1 MIKRVG
7 VLTSGGD
14 SPGMNAAIRAT
25 VRTAIYYDL
34 HIYGFMNGYE
44 GLIDGSIKRLEKGD
58 VANIIQRGG
67 TILKTSRSAR
77 FMTKE
82 GRQMAYE
89 TLLANDIDALVTIGG
104 NGTLAG
110 AALFAEEFNIPIIGI
125 PGTIDNDLSGTDYTI
140 GFDSAINT
148 AIEAVD
154 KIRDTADSHNR
165 LFFVEVMGRH
175 SGYIAMFTGIGSGAG
190 NVLVPE
196 VDTNIDDL
204 VKTLKLAQKRDKLF
218 SIIIV
223 AEGSQLGSAHE
234 VANKVLEHIKD
245 VDAKVTVIGHLQ
257 RGGSPSCQD
266 RVLSSRLGYA
276 AIYGL
281 MHGESGVMAGVINNK
296 VVFTPIKEALAQP
309 KVFTDDFI
317 KLANIL
323 AI

>member
-7 VLTSGGD
+7 VLTSGGN

-25 VRTAIYYDL
+25 ARAAIYYDL

-44 GLIDGSIKRLEKGD
+44 GLIDGKLKRLEKGD
-58 VANIIQRGG
+58 VGNIIQRGG
-67 TILKTSRSAR
+67 TILKTSRSER
-77 FMTKE
+77 FMTPE

-89 TLLANDIDALVTIGG
+89 TLVANDIDALVVIGG

-110 AALFAEEFNIPIIGI
+110 AACFMDEFDIPVIGI

-140 GFDSAINT
+140 GFDTAINT

-175 SGYIAMFTGIGSGAG
+175 CGHIAMYTGIASGAG

-196 VDTNIDDL
+196 IDANLDEL
-204 VKTLKLAQKRDKLF
+204 IHTLKKAHKRDKLF

-223 AEGSQLGSAHE
+223 AEGCHLGGAQD
-234 VANKVLEHIKD
+234 VAKKVLEHINN

-257 RGGSPSCQD
+257 RGGAPSCQD

-281 MHGESGVMAGVINNK
+281 MNGERGVMAGVINNK
-296 VVFTPIKEALAQP
+296 VIFTPIHAALAQP
-309 KVFTDDFI
+309 KIFNDDFI

>member
-296 VVFTPIKEALAQP
+296 VIFTPIKEALAQP

>member
-175 SGYIAMFTGIGSGAG
+175 SGYIAMFTCIGSGAG

-223 AEGSQLGSAHE
+223 AEGSQLGSAHD

-296 VVFTPIKEALAQP
+296 VIFTPIKEALAQP

>member
-44 GLIDGSIKRLEKGD
+44 GLIDGSIKRLKKGD

-165 LFFVEVMGRH
+165 LF
-175 SGYIAMFTGIGSGAG
+175 
-190 NVLVPE
+190 L
-196 VDTNIDDL
+196 
-204 VKTLKLAQKRDKLF
+204 
-218 SIIIV
+218 
-223 AEGSQLGSAHE
+223 
-234 VANKVLEHIKD
+234 
-245 VDAKVTVIGHLQ
+245 
-257 RGGSPSCQD
+257 
-266 RVLSSRLGYA
+266 
-276 AIYGL
+276 
-281 MHGESGVMAGVINNK
+281 
-296 VVFTPIKEALAQP
+296 
-309 KVFTDDFI
+309 
-317 KLANIL
+317 
-323 AI
+323 

>member
-148 AIEAVD
+148 AIE
-154 KIRDTADSHNR
+154 
-165 LFFVEVMGRH
+165 
-175 SGYIAMFTGIGSGAG
+175 
-190 NVLVPE
+190 
-196 VDTNIDDL
+196 
-204 VKTLKLAQKRDKLF
+204 
-218 SIIIV
+218 
-223 AEGSQLGSAHE
+223 
-234 VANKVLEHIKD
+234 
-245 VDAKVTVIGHLQ
+245 
-257 RGGSPSCQD
+257 
-266 RVLSSRLGYA
+266 
-276 AIYGL
+276 
-281 MHGESGVMAGVINNK
+281 
-296 VVFTPIKEALAQP
+296 
-309 KVFTDDFI
+309 
-317 KLANIL
+317 
-323 AI
+323 

>member
-58 VANIIQRGG
+58 VA
-67 TILKTSRSAR
+67 TSRSAR

-223 AEGSQLGSAHE
+223 AEGSQLGSAHD

-296 VVFTPIKEALAQP
+296 VIFTPIKEALAQP